1 MSLKQRN
8 TKNTPSDIEKM
19 PPKTEGKKTTTTTT
33 ITTTKTPERGKK
45 THERK

>member
-19 PPKTEGKKTTTTTT
+19 PPITEGKKTTTMT